1 MISYCVDCAVPGNIV
16 KAAVRHIQ
24 TTHTMNTQTASD
36 IVTSKNP
43 PLSVAQMAEALDS
56 LLTSGRSLTREEKEG
71 VERISHILKC
81 HSDRTLERL
90 LNGWTEA
97 NYTSV
102 LSALKEYCEYEYN
115 KWVLTPTHNA
125 GGIAERVECVRQIIN
140 VIHRAEDLG
149 IEFVTTEEIR
159 YARSNGYPLLL
170 KEGTSVFFRAGR
182 WVHQSRKGR
191 PAYLIPSD
199 KVRRLVPDVC
209 KK

>member
-1 MISYCVDCAVPGNIV
+1 
-16 KAAVRHIQ
+16 
-24 TTHTMNTQTASD
+24 MNTEQASQ

-43 PLSVAQMAEALDS
+43 PLSVAQMAEALDT
-56 LLTSGRSLTREEKEG
+56 LVTSAHPLTREEKEG
-71 VERISHILKC
+71 IERIAHIIKC

-102 LSALKEYCEYEYN
+102 LSALKEYCESEYN
-115 KWVLTPTHNA
+115 NWVLTPTHNA

-149 IEFVTTEEIR
+149 IEFVTTEDIR
-159 YARSNGYPLLL
+159 FARSKQYPLVI
-170 KEGTSVFFRAGR
+170 KKGTSVAFRAGR
-182 WVHQSRKGR
+182 WIYQLRKNR

-199 KVRRLVPDVC
+199 KVRRLIPDVC